1 MSVKVRPA
9 DVLIAPGSAPR
20 SAPRSAPG
28 SADGDPERDGYRDD
42 YRDGN
47 GIHYSYEVLP
57 GGALAVL
64 EFDQEQVRTAITYAA
79 AAWLTVEG
87 KRRGDQR

>member
-1 MSVKVRPA
+1 MSVNVKLA
-9 DVLIAPGSAPR
+9 NVLIAPGLA
-20 SAPRSAPG
+20 A
-28 SADGDPERDGYRDD
+28 GDPERDE
-42 YRDGN
+42 YRDGD

-79 AAWLTVEG
+79 AAWLTVDG